1 MLGYIVLTLVISLVP
16 AGEMGVD
23 YGEWVHIVL
32 QGKDLYHLQE
42 EEDHWHLTGRK
53 GLLLQAQRIQG
64 NPRMKIFKFINPDEI
79 PPSPVSG
86 SHSFL
91 FKTLTLM

>member
-42 EEDHWHLTGRK
+42 EEDRSSINSISSSFPLPEGCGM
-53 GLLLQAQRIQG
+53 GL
-64 NPRMKIFKFINPDEI
+64 KV
-79 PPSPVSG
+79 PS
-86 SHSFL
+86 F
-91 FKTLTLM
+91 